1 MRSER
6 HRTAGG
12 ATGAPAGRGRPRT
25 GDEALDALL
34 AGNERFVRGRSRHE
48 GTDSARRAEIASE
61 QKPFAIIL
69 GCSDSRV
76 PPELTFDTGL
86 GDLFVVRV
94 AGNTAQ
100 APAIV
105 GSIEYAAMHLGSVL
119 LMVLGH
125 QRCGAVGAAV
135 AAVTEDAREP
145 GSISDAVAPIVP
157 VVGTVRDGS
166 PSASSDALVER
177 SVLANIEHT
186 VSELNG
192 QPLLSRQIERGELKV
207 VGAEYRLDTGAVKVV

>member
-1 MRSER
+1 MRGER
-6 HRTAGG
+6 QRTAGG
-12 ATGAPAGRGRPRT
+12 ASGAAGGKGRPRT

-34 AGNERFVRGRSRHE
+34 AGNERFVRGRSRRE
-48 GTDSARRAEIASE
+48 GTDGERRAEIASE

-76 PPELTFDTGL
+76 PPELAFDTGL

-105 GSIEYAAMHLGSVL
+105 GSLEFAAMRLGSVL

-125 QRCGAVGAAV
+125 QSCGAVAAAV
-135 AAVTEDAREP
+135 AAVTEDARQP

-157 VVGTVRDGS
+157 VVRAVRDGS
-166 PSASSDALVER
+166 PGASPDALVER

-186 VSELNG
+186 ASDLKG
-192 QPLLSRQIERGELKV
+192 QPLLSRQIGRGELKV
-207 VGAEYRLDTGAVKVV
+207 VGAEYRLDTGAVEVV